1 MVLPIKDSD
10 PLFVREAEE
19 PDNINL
25 RGYFLSTLLYNIGII
40 KGTTF
45 L

>member
-10 PLFVREAEE
+10 PLLIREAEE

-25 RGYFLSTLLYNIGII
+25 RGYFLSKYFFISNCHPCQ
-40 KGTTF
+40 K
-45 L
+45 